1 MRHGIHVTI
10 SVLIALSGSVRAQGL
25 SSPLGGGAVVG
36 GAGGLTAPT
45 RAPLLS
51 GENTGARR
59 HTGPTGRACL
69 TVNGEAQR
77 ETINPNLFKHMII
90 AQNDCSQRI
99 KMQVCYYQ
107 SHQCVAMNVPPYGR
121 QDLVLGIM
129 PAMNGFR
136 FEFREL
142 FDQF

>member
-1 MRHGIHVTI
+1 MDHRTYLTTAA
-10 SVLIALSGSVRAQGL
+10 LIALSGLVQAQGL
-25 SSPLGGGAVVG
+25 STSSNGGVVG
-36 GAGGLTAPT
+36 GAGGLTSPT
-45 RAPLLS
+45 RTPLLN
-51 GENTGARR
+51 GENAGTKR
-59 HTGPTGRACL
+59 HTGPTGKPCL

-77 ETINPNLFKHMII
+77 ETINPKLFEHMII
-90 AQNDCSQRI
+90 AQNDCSRRI

-107 SHQCVAMNVPPYGR
+107 SQHCVAMNVPPYGR

-129 PAMNGFR
+129 PEMSGFR

>member
-1 MRHGIHVTI
+1 MHHRTYLAIA
-10 SVLIALSGSVRAQGL
+10 VLLALSGPVRAQGL
-25 SSPLGGGAVVG
+25 PTPPSGGVVG
-36 GAGGLTAPT
+36 GAGGLTSPT
-45 RAPLLS
+45 ITPLLS
-51 GENTGARR
+51 GENAGASR
-59 HTGPTGRACL
+59 HMGPTGKPCL

-77 ETINPNLFKHMII
+77 EIINPNLFEHMII

-107 SHQCVAMNVPPYGR
+107 SQRCVAMNVPPYGR

-129 PAMNGFR
+129 PGMSGFR